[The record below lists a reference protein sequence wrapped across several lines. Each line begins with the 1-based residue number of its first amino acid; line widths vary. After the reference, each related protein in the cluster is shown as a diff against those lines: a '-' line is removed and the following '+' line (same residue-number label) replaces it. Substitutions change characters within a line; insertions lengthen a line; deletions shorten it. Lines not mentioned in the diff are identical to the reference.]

1 MSALEHLSEALAAAV
16 QSAGEG
22 VVRVEGRRRIPS
34 SGIVWSADGLVVTA
48 HHTIDRRSEVQ
59 VGLPDGKATAAKVLG
74 RDPATD
80 LAVLRLSTAGGRV
93 LKRIEEGQAKVGHL
107 ALALGR
113 PGDSIQSTLGVVSA
127 LEGGWRSPLGGHIE
141 HYLQSDVVM
150 NPGFSG
156 GPLIDAWGRVVGMNT
171 SALLRGIALAIP
183 VATIERVSQAL
194 VEHGRIRRGFLGVG
208 VQPARLPQPMEDR
221 SGQSTGLLVASVEGG
236 SPAERAGVML
246 GDVLLAL
253 GGERLAGMEDLL
265 AALGGDV
272 VGKATPL
279 EILRGGTSTTLS
291 VTVGERPAPSEEE
304 ED

>member
-150 NPGFSG
+150 YPGFSG

-221 SGQSTGLLVASVEGG
+221 SGQSTGLLVASVEGVVAVNDRL
-236 SPAERAGVML
+236 SYASDDTAP
-246 GDVLLAL
+246 
-253 GGERLAGMEDLL
+253 GEMP
-265 AALGGDV
+265 
-272 VGKATPL
+272 TPW
-279 EILRGGTSTTLS
+279 TTL
-291 VTVGERPAPSEEE
+291 APRARSR
-304 ED
+304 

>member
-1 MSALEHLSEALAAAV
+1 MNALEQLSDSLAAAV

-59 VGLPDGKATAAKVLG
+59 VGLPDGKATAAKVIG

-93 LKRIEEGQAKVGHL
+93 LKRIDEGQAKVGHL

-113 PGDSIQSTLGVVSA
+113 PGASIQSTLGVVSA

-150 NPGFSG
+150 YPGFSG

-246 GDVLLAL
+246 GDVLLTL

-272 VGKATPL
+272 MDRATPL
-279 EILRGGTSTTLS
+279 EILRGGTRTTLT
-291 VTVGERPAPSEEE
+291 VTVGERPASTLCHSA
-304 ED
+304 

>member
-1 MSALEHLSEALAAAV
+1 MNALEQLSDSLAAAV

-59 VGLPDGKATAAKVLG
+59 VGLPDGKATAAKVIG

-93 LKRIEEGQAKVGHL
+93 LKRIDEGQAKVGHL

-113 PGDSIQSTLGVVSA
+113 PGASIQSTLGVVSA

-150 NPGFSG
+150 YPGFSG

-246 GDVLLAL
+246 GDVLLTL

-272 VGKATPL
+272 MDRATPL
-279 EILRGGTSTTLS
+279 EILRGGTRTTLT

-304 ED
+304 D